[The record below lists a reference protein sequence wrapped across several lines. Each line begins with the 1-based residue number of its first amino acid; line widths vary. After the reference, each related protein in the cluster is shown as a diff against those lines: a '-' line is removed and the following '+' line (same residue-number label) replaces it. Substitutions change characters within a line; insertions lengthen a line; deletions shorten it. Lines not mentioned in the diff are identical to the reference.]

1 MEEMTMADLDALK
14 AKYQPVFDTIDS
26 FSEYGAKIDSADL
39 DGEKLH
45 LKGEVPSKVIANRV
59 WDVIKECD
67 PAYADLEHE
76 IATTGGDSQAYT
88 IKSGDNL
95 SKVSKLFY
103 GSANH
108 YTQIAEANGI
118 DNPDHIQVGQEIQV
132 PPLG

>member
-1 MEEMTMADLDALK
+1 MADLDALK
-14 AKYQPVFDTIDS
+14 QKYQPVFDTIDS

-45 LKGEVPSKVIANRV
+45 LKGEVPSTVIANRV
-59 WDVIKECD
+59 WDAIKEVD
-67 PAYADLEHE
+67 PTFADLHHE
-76 IATTGGDSQAYT
+76 IATTGGDNQAYT
-88 IKSGDNL
+88 IKNGDNL

-108 YTQIAEANGI
+108 YSKIAEASGI
-118 DNPDHIQVGQEIQV
+118 DNPDHIQVGQEVQV

>member
-1 MEEMTMADLDALK
+1 MADLDALK
-14 AKYQPVFDTIDS
+14 QKYQPVLDVIDS
-26 FSEYGAKIDSADL
+26 FSEYGAKLDSADL

-59 WDVIKECD
+59 WDAIKEVD
-67 PAYADLEHE
+67 PEFADLHHE
-76 IATTGGDSQAYT
+76 IATTGGDNQAYT

-108 YTQIAEANGI
+108 YPKIAEASGL
-118 DNPDHIQVGQEIQV
+118 DNPDHIQPGQEIQV
-132 PPLG
+132 PPLD